1 MFSLEAMIA
10 KYGAKSLNQQRPVTL
25 TRKVHTLVNQLKRCS
40 THKQLE
46 SLYAFM
52 VKTSENQDC
61 FFINQFISACSSIYH
76 SSLSLFAFTQI
87 HKPNAFV
94 YNATIKGFVH
104 CNYPIQALLFYRD
117 MLRANVMPT
126 SYTFSSVVK
135 ACSLVSMCG
144 EAVHVHVRKL
154 GFDSHLH
161 VQTSL
166 IDFYS
171 NLGRIVESRKMFDE
185 MSERDVFSWT
195 TMVSGYA
202 RVGDLSSARRMFEM
216 MPEKNTA
223 TWNTLIDGYARTG
236 DIEAVEVLFKQMPV
250 KDIISWTT
258 MINCYSQNK
267 QFMAAL
273 SVFDEMK
280 RNNVNPDQ
288 VTMATVISACAHL
301 GGLDLGKEA
310 FGLNYAIFSIMGKRT
325 NNRANSSSSKKR
337 AAGQKHSQVLINEQ
351 STEEFISDKNVE
363 CEEIEIEEKDEPEV
377 EEIATVA
384 VEMEQERDEVVAVA
398 GPSQSPP
405 MEQND
410 GWNLV
415 RGKNSVTT
423 RSQQDVNDEIHST
436 SIAGF
441 NKEVGTPIHTNN
453 SFVLEGHV
461 GCLEQAPKPPF
472 VIGVNQRPKRLVEEG
487 RKIFKCMSLD
497 YCISP
502 EVEHYGCII
511 DLLSKAGDIKEALD
525 LIKSMEFEP
534 NSVIWGSLLSGCKLH
549 RNLEIARMAV
559 DQLTVLEPY
568 NSGYYTL
575 LINMNAE
582 VNRWGEVAKIRT
594 IMKEL
599 GIEKMCPGSS
609 WIEME
614 GKIHQ
619 FAASDTSRLGS
630 NEIYSF
636 LTELNGQMKL
646 AGCIPE
652 YASML

>member
-1 MFSLEAMIA
+1 MIA

-25 TRKVHTLVNQLKRCS
+25 TRKVHTLVDQLKRCS

-46 SLYAFM
+46 SIYAFM

-301 GGLDLGKEA
+301 GGLDLGKEVHFYLMQNGFDLDVYIGSA
-310 FGLNYAIFSIMGKRT
+310 LIDMYAKCGSIDKSLLMFFKLKEKNLFCWNSIIEGLAAHGYGKQ
-325 NNRANSSSSKKR
+325 ALAMFKKMEKAKIR
-337 AAGQKHSQVLINEQ
+337 PNGV
-351 STEEFISDKNVE
+351 TFISVLSA
-363 CEEIEIEEKDEPEV
+363 C
-377 EEIATVA
+377 TH
-384 VEMEQERDEVVAVA
+384 A
-398 GPSQSPP
+398 G
-405 MEQND
+405 
-410 GWNLV
+410 
-415 RGKNSVTT
+415 
-423 RSQQDVNDEIHST
+423 
-436 SIAGF
+436 
-441 NKEVGTPIHTNN
+441 
-453 SFVLEGHV
+453 
-461 GCLEQAPKPPF
+461 
-472 VIGVNQRPKRLVEEG
+472 LVEEG
-487 RKIFKCMSLD
+487 RKIFQCMSLD

-502 EVEHYGCII
+502 EVEHYGCIV
-511 DLLSKAGDIKEALD
+511 DLLSRAGEIKEAFD

-568 NSGYYTL
+568 NSGYYIL

-636 LTELNGQMKL
+636 LTELDGQMKL

>member
-1 MFSLEAMIA
+1 MIA

-25 TRKVHTLVNQLKRCS
+25 TRKVHTLVDQLKRCS

-46 SLYAFM
+46 SICIHGQ
-52 VKTSENQDC
+52 NQ
-61 FFINQFISACSSIYH
+61 
-76 SSLSLFAFTQI
+76 
-87 HKPNAFV
+87 
-94 YNATIKGFVH
+94 
-104 CNYPIQALLFYRD
+104 D

-301 GGLDLGKEA
+301 GGLDLGKEVHFYLMQNGFDLDVYIGSA
-310 FGLNYAIFSIMGKRT
+310 LIDMYAKCGSIDKSLLMFFKLKEKNLFCWNSIIEGLAAHGYGKQ
-325 NNRANSSSSKKR
+325 ALAMFKKIEKVKIR
-337 AAGQKHSQVLINEQ
+337 PNGV
-351 STEEFISDKNVE
+351 TFISVLSA
-363 CEEIEIEEKDEPEV
+363 C
-377 EEIATVA
+377 TH
-384 VEMEQERDEVVAVA
+384 A
-398 GPSQSPP
+398 G
-405 MEQND
+405 
-410 GWNLV
+410 
-415 RGKNSVTT
+415 
-423 RSQQDVNDEIHST
+423 
-436 SIAGF
+436 
-441 NKEVGTPIHTNN
+441 
-453 SFVLEGHV
+453 
-461 GCLEQAPKPPF
+461 
-472 VIGVNQRPKRLVEEG
+472 LVEEG
-487 RKIFKCMSLD
+487 RKIFQCMSLD

-502 EVEHYGCII
+502 EVEHYGCIV
-511 DLLSKAGDIKEALD
+511 DLLSRAGEIKEAFD

-568 NSGYYTL
+568 NSGYYIL

-619 FAASDTSRLGS
+619 FAASDTSRLGC

-636 LTELNGQMKL
+636 LTELDGQMKL